1 MSFRQDLPERS
12 VQQSEINFRQAQK
25 KRLLF
30 RGAVFV
36 YIPEKITRI
45 STSCAFSA
53 VPASAAREAVG
64 AYQDGPADRDGH
76 HDAAQVSAQ
85 VYQAVGAYQDG
96 PADRGEHHDAAQVSA
111 AASARAALR
120 GAMAAV
126 SGQVSAAAVSAR
138 AGSRV
143 SMAAASAR
151 VCQADSTDSDAEAAV
166 FQAVSDGHPDD
177 PADSDAEAGR
187 RVWLLQAGARL
198 RRVQALKVSLRS
210 SFPLN

>member
-76 HDAAQVSAQ
+76 H
-85 VYQAVGAYQDG
+85 G
-96 PADRGEHHDAAQVSA
+96 
-111 AASARAALR
+111 AASASASAEAVEADGHHGAA
-120 GAMAAV
+120 
-126 SGQVSAAAVSAR
+126 SASASAR
-138 AGSRV
+138 GVAGGRHG
-143 SMAAASAR
+143 AASASASARGVAGGRHGAASASASAR
-151 VCQADSTDSDAEAAV
+151 VSQASASASAYQADSTDSDAAAAV
-166 FQAVSDGHPDD
+166 SPAAPDGHPDD
-177 PADSDAEAGR
+177 QAAADAAAVRKARLPQTE
-187 RVWLLQAGARL
+187 ARL